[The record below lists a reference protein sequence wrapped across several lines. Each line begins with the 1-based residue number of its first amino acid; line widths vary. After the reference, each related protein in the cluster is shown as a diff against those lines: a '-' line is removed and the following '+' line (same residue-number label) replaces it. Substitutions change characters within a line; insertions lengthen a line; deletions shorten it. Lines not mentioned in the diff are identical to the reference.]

1 MKQLFSFLLILISLM
16 VYCQD
21 DNYEVAKKEFEAFIF
36 SSDSIKIQNIKNE
49 KFENISEI
57 FRYNQIVS
65 RELDFGLKEIIFNIE
80 YSYKFKKNLRYQ
92 SAQVYLFYYD
102 NKIVNRSILYNE
114 KNVKLFIKSEPEINN
129 YINIHNTFYNTKTT
143 IEDFLKDI
151 LSSEIYGDGC
161 GFAMIKIKEIDG
173 INLNSLENAEKYV
186 EWMKSYSPEK
196 QMWGYSEINKLLK
209 KNLIEL
215 ESEESKIY
223 NHIKDRNAILETCSG
238 CSFGIFE
245 KVFK

>member
-1 MKQLFSFLLILISLM
+1 MKHFFSFLLTLISLTIS
-16 VYCQD
+16 CQED
-21 DNYEVAKKEFEAFIF
+21 HYEVAKKEFENFIF

-80 YSYKFKKNLRYQ
+80 YSYIFKSSFRY
-92 SAQVYLFYYD
+92 SRAIIHFFYYK
-102 NKIVNRSILYNE
+102 NKIVDRLIIYEGKELKIANKFDS
-114 KNVKLFIKSEPEINN
+114 EINK
-129 YINIHNTFYNTKTT
+129 YINSHNSFYNTKTT
-143 IEDFLKDI
+143 IKDFLTDI
-151 LSSEIYGDGC
+151 LKSEIYGDGC
-161 GFAMIKIKEIDG
+161 GFAMIKVKEIDG

-196 QMWGYSEINKLLK
+196 QMWGYSEIDKLLK

-223 NHIKDRNAILETCSG
+223 NHIKDRNAILETFSG
-238 CSFGIFE
+238 CTFGIFR